1 METKEIIE
9 GSKLI
14 AKYMNLIYLPFSA
27 ELKEKGMKAG
37 WYKTASAE
45 PVYSSGE
52 LKINMTPLRYHS
64 KNGWKFFEG
73 QYYKYICRTHG
84 DLRYWNSLDELVP
97 VIKKIEQED
106 SVSFFLRS
114 EGCSCGYGITQ
125 NELHNEISS
134 FDLPNWSNN
143 VFKVIVEYL
152 KTK

>member
-14 AKYMNLIYLPFSA
+14 AKYMNLTYLPFSA

-37 WYKTASAE
+37 YYEVRSAE

-52 LKINMTPLRYHS
+52 LKINMTPLRYS
-64 KNGWKFFEG
+64 VKNGWKFFEG
-73 QYYKYICRTHG
+73 QYYKYVCRTHG

-97 VIKKIEQED
+97 VIKKIEREKVNIRL
-106 SVSFFLRS
+106 SNNGCHFYCRESEKSF
-114 EGCSCGYGITQ
+114 E
-125 NELHNEISS
+125 S

-143 VFKVIVEYL
+143 TFKVIVEYL